1 MSYVDTECTRHFYL
15 TPTAYEIF
23 DVLTLDP
30 AEIAKMIKLL
40 ESELP
45 RDVECLLRD
54 AAAREAGLSRTVMET
69 IIKNVEYAKQN
80 CIPMCQDTGTLL
92 FFLEG
97 VFDMREAKKDIEEA
111 IAIATEEAPLRP
123 NTVNPFTRE
132 NDGRNLGRGNP
143 LIHFGDGSQSDGFP
157 RIKIIAKGAGSEN
170 ASRTCMLD
178 PDEGLE
184 GIKRAVV
191 DAVRGAG
198 SKPCP
203 PIFVGVGIG
212 GSHDHSA
219 LLAKKALLMD
229 MRERSRDPMV
239 ASLEA
244 ELLEAINSLC
254 IGPMGFGG
262 KTTALGLRVEW
273 AHCHTASL
281 PVSVCIQCWALR
293 RVSCMLKDGRL
304 IVEGREHA

>member
-1 MSYVDTECTRHFYL
+1 MDKESTRHFYL

-30 AEIAKMIKLL
+30 AEIAKVIRLL

-45 RDVECLLRD
+45 LDVECLLRD
-54 AAAREAGLSRTVMET
+54 AAAREVGLSRTVMET
-69 IIKNVEYAKQN
+69 IIKNVEYARQN
-80 CIPMCQDTGTLL
+80 RIPMCQDTGTLI

-97 VFDMREAKKDIEEA
+97 GFDIREAKEEIGEA
-111 IAIATEEAPLRP
+111 VAIATDEAPLRP

-143 LIHFGDGSQSDGFP
+143 LIHFDAGSQSDGVP
-157 RIKIIAKGAGSEN
+157 RIHIIAKGAGSEN

-178 PDEGLE
+178 PDQGLE
-184 GIKRAVV
+184 GVKRIVV

-244 ELLEAINSLC
+244 DLLEEINRLG

-262 KTTALGLRVEW
+262 KTTALGVRAEW

-293 RVSCMLKDGRL
+293 RVSCTVKNGRL
-304 IVEGREHA
+304 ILDGHS